1 MRLLICGSWV
11 RFPPGSPRLASL
23 DVACRNGLPYTDE
36 DALLSRI
43 CHRAGDWIKRSAERR
58 LLRLSLRRAGF
69 DPDRPIVSY
78 TTREELAVLHAL
90 ASGCPEGAR
99 VLEIGSHLGASAV
112 YLAAGLGQ
120 RQGHLYCVDT
130 WKNDAMA
137 DGVSDTYADFCAT
150 THGIKNITAIRKMST
165 ALGPG
170 DLPLP
175 LHLVFIDA
183 DHSYPAV
190 KADFEHIEAWLADD
204 AIVAFHDTLAAKGVT
219 RLVGEIMARPDFC
232 PAGHVN
238 NLTWLRKIPV
248 LK

>member
-1 MRLLICGSWV
+1 MSAQPFWRL
-11 RFPPGSPRLASL
+11 FP
-23 DVACRNGLPYTDE
+23 E
-36 DALLSRI
+36 DGLLSRI
-43 CHRAGDWIKRSAERR
+43 WLRTADRITRSAERR
-58 LLRLSLRRAGF
+58 LLRSRLRRAGV
-69 DPDRPIVSY
+69 DPDRPVISY
-78 TTREELAVLHAL
+78 TTPEELAVLHGL
-90 ASGCPEGAR
+90 AAGCAEGAR

-112 YLAAGLGQ
+112 YLAAGLGP
-120 RQGHLYCVDT
+120 RHGHLYCVDT
-130 WKNDAMA
+130 WNNDAMA
-137 DGVSDTYADFCAT
+137 DGANDTYADFCAT
-150 THGIKNITAIRKMST
+150 TRGIKNITAIRKMST

-183 DHSYPAV
+183 DHSYAAV

-248 LK
+248 LE